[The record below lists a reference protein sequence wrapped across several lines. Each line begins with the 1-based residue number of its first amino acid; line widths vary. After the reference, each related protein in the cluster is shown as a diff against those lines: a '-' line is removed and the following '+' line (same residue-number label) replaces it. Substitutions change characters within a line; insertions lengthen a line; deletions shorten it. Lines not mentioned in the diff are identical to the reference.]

1 MGADRC
7 VNGLMTGCVGW
18 RALQTTVARAADARS
33 KPPDHQLANVK
44 LAEDVTPVR
53 RVVSLLN
60 ADC

>member
-1 MGADRC
+1 
-7 VNGLMTGCVGW
+7 MTGCVGW